1 MKAISFA
8 APIPT
13 YLGTLIAGKINDAL
27 YVGPHACTRLADV
40 ETPALPTDRWVRVRT
55 RMGGICGSDLNVV
68 TLKASPS
75 TSPFSSFPFVIGHE
89 NVGEIVEVGPAARG
103 LSVGDRVVANPLLC
117 CEPRGLEPLCRA
129 CAEGQHSRCER
140 FTDGPLAP
148 GMLIGTTRGLG
159 GSWGEMFVAHDTQI
173 VRVAETVSDEEAV
186 LVEPFA
192 CSVHAVRSAMP
203 ASGERTVSD
212 EEAVLVEPFACS
224 VHAVRSAMP
233 ASGERVLVIG
243 AGSIGLLTVAAL
255 KALAPESQ
263 VTALAR
269 HAFQAEHAT
278 RLGADRVVFA
288 RGDYL
293 KPLAE
298 AAQTRLLKP
307 IIGKPVGVGGFDRTF
322 ICIGGARATEDA
334 MRVTRAGGT
343 LILLGNSAKMDGV
356 DWTPLWLKELIVR
369 GSLCYGSHRHASPA
383 RDAFREAAELIA
395 TRRVAVAPLLTHVYP
410 LADYRDALAT
420 AMDKKASGSIKVA
433 FKF

>member
-13 YLGTLIAGKINDAL
+13 YLATLLAGKVSDAL

-55 RMGGICGSDLNVV
+55 RLGGICGSDLNVI

-75 TSPFSSFPFVIGHE
+75 TSPFSSFPFVLGHE
-89 NVGEIVEVGPAARG
+89 NVGEIVEVGRAARG

-117 CEPRGLEPLCRA
+117 CEPRGLEPACDA
-129 CAEGQHSRCER
+129 CAAGHHSRCAR

-159 GSWGEMFVAHDTQI
+159 GSWGETFVAHERQI
-173 VRVAETVSDEEAV
+173 VRIADAVSDEEGV

-203 ASGERTVSD
+203 SPGQ
-212 EEAVLVEPFACS
+212 
-224 VHAVRSAMP
+224 
-233 ASGERVLVIG
+233 RVLVIG

-255 KALAPESQ
+255 KAVAPGCH
-263 VTALAR
+263 VTILAR
-269 HAFQAEHAT
+269 HPFQAEQAT
-278 RLGADRVVFA
+278 RLGAEQVVFA
-288 RGDYL
+288 RGDHL
-293 KPLAE
+293 GPLAE
-298 AAQTRLLKP
+298 AGQARLLKP
-307 IIGKPVGVGGFDRTF
+307 IIGKPVGVGGFDQTF
-322 ICIGGARATEDA
+322 ICIGGARATDDA

-343 LILLGNSAKMDGV
+343 LVLLGNSAKMDGI
-356 DWTPLWLKELIVR
+356 DWTPLWLKELTVR
-369 GSLCYGSHRHASPA
+369 GSLCYGEHRHASA
-383 RDAFREAAELIA
+383 GGNAFREAVDLIGA
-395 TRRVAVAPLLTHVYP
+395 RRVTLGPLLTHVYS
-410 LADYRDALAT
+410 LADYRVALST

>member
-203 ASGERTVSD
+203 ASGER
-212 EEAVLVEPFACS
+212 
-224 VHAVRSAMP
+224 
-233 ASGERVLVIG
+233 VLVIG

-255 KALAPESQ
+255 KALAPENQ
-263 VTALAR
+263 VTVLAR

-293 KPLAE
+293 KALAE

-383 RDAFREAAELIA
+383 GDAFREAAELIA
-395 TRRVAVAPLLTHVYP
+395 TRRVELAPLLTHVYP

>member
-13 YLGTLIAGKINDAL
+13 YLTTLLAGKVSDAL

-55 RMGGICGSDLNVV
+55 RMGGICGSDLNVI

-89 NVGEIVEVGPAARG
+89 NVGDIIEVGPGVRDAR
-103 LSVGDRVVANPLLC
+103 VGDRVVANPLLC
-117 CEPRGLEPLCRA
+117 CEPRGLEPA
-129 CAEGQHSRCER
+129 CDACTAGHHSRCAR
-140 FTDGPLAP
+140 FTDGALAP

-159 GSWGEMFVAHDTQI
+159 GSWGEMFVAHETQI
-173 VRVAETVSDEEAV
+173 VRVAESVSDEEAV

-203 ASGERTVSD
+203 G
-212 EEAVLVEPFACS
+212 
-224 VHAVRSAMP
+224 
-233 ASGERVLVIG
+233 SGERVLVIG

-255 KALAPESQ
+255 EAVAPGCHLT
-263 VTALAR
+263 VLAR
-269 HAFQAEHAT
+269 HPFQAEHAT
-278 RLGADRVVFA
+278 RLGAERVVFA
-288 RGDYL
+288 QGEYL
-293 KPLAE
+293 GPLAE
-298 AAQTRLLKP
+298 AGRTRLLKP

-322 ICIGGARATEDA
+322 ICIGGARATDDA

-343 LILLGNSAKMDGV
+343 LVLLGNSAKMDGI
-356 DWTPLWLKELIVR
+356 DWTPLWLKELTVR
-369 GSLCYGSHRHASPA
+369 GSLCYGEHRHGSPA
-383 RDAFREAAELIA
+383 SDAFREAADLIA
-395 TRRVAVAPLLTHVYP
+395 GRRVALAPLLTHVYS
-410 LADYRDALAT
+410 LADYRAALAT
-420 AMDKKASGSIKVA
+420 AMDKKASRSIKVA

>member
-13 YLGTLIAGKINDAL
+13 YLTTLLAGKISDAL

-40 ETPALPTDRWVRVRT
+40 DVPALPNDQWVRVRT

-89 NVGEIVEVGPAARG
+89 NVGEIVEVGRAVRSAR
-103 LSVGDRVVANPLLC
+103 VGERVVVNPLLC
-117 CEPRGLEPLCRA
+117 CEPRGIKPLCDA
-129 CAEGQHSRCER
+129 CAGGHHSRCAH
-140 FTDGPLAP
+140 FTDGALPP

-159 GSWGEMFVAHDTQI
+159 GSWGEMFVAHETQV
-173 VRVAETVSDEEAV
+173 VRVPESVADEEAV

-203 ASGERTVSD
+203 E
-212 EEAVLVEPFACS
+212 
-224 VHAVRSAMP
+224 
-233 ASGERVLVIG
+233 SGERVLVIG
-243 AGSIGLLTVAAL
+243 AGSIGLLNVAAL
-255 KALAPESQ
+255 KALAPSCH

-269 HAFQAEHAT
+269 YPFQAEHAT
-278 RLGADRVVFA
+278 RLGADRIVFA
-288 RGDYL
+288 RGGY
-293 KPLAE
+293 LAE
-298 AAQTRLLKP
+298 LADAGEARLLKP

-322 ICIGGARATEDA
+322 ICIGGARATDDA

-343 LILLGNSAKMDGV
+343 LVLLGNSARMDGI
-356 DWTPLWLKELIVR
+356 DWTPLWLKELTLR
-369 GSLCYGSHRHASPA
+369 GSLCYGEHRHVSPA
-383 RDAFREAAELIA
+383 RDAFRDAADLIA
-395 TRRVAVAPLLTHVYP
+395 SQAVSLKPLLTHVYP
-410 LADYRDALAT
+410 LIQYRAALAT
-420 AMDKKASGSIKVA
+420 AMDKRGSGSVKVA